1 MYYKVGCVPMI
12 ATEDNRCCCI
22 HVRVAC
28 YVSNVFGHA
37 ILKLDMAYL
46 CWSWLTY
53 VGHDTLM
60 LVMTHL
66 CWSWHTYVGHDIYLW
81 RSWHTYVGHD
91 TLMLVMAYLCW
102 SWHTFVGHAL
112 LIFILVNKW
121 QCYGLLFVSYDYAST
136 AFFNLTIS
144 PCGIT
149 TIG

>member
-12 ATEDNRCCCI
+12 ATEENRCCCI

-37 ILKLDMAYL
+37 ILKLDM
-46 CWSWLTY
+46 TY
-53 VGHDTLM
+53 
-60 LVMTHL
+60 L
-66 CWSWHTYVGHDIYLW
+66 CWSWHTYVGHDTLMFVMAYLCL
-81 RSWHTYVGHD
+81 SWHTYVGHD
-91 TLMLVMAYLCW
+91 TLMLVMAYFWW
-102 SWHTFVGHAL
+102 SWPTYVGHDL